1 MGGREYFEMR
11 LDPLASYLQLYKAMG
26 LLHLFLQF
34 LQDRGEN
41 ETAHKYRLCI
51 LLLVTAIF

>member
-1 MGGREYFEMR
+1 MQFDT
-11 LDPLASYLQLYKAMG
+11 LSSNLQLYKAMD
-26 LLHLFLQF
+26 LLNLFLQV
-34 LQDRGEN
+34 LQDKGEN